1 MTRPGSEPGP
11 KSAADLVRRVR
22 ALAVS
27 EHERFEHD
35 VWRRLGEAAIAGIA
49 PTPSYHN
56 ERHVEAV
63 CDCIEAVFDGV
74 EAGSDPFGLVPH
86 ARLWAS
92 RSGDPVPATEVLRAA
107 FGVAFACHDL
117 GNISA
122 SGRVANGSGPL
133 DLDLARIYD
142 SSALHG
148 TPAVEVRSAA
158 IARALLG
165 SRGGEPGS
173 SPAFVRLVEHLVL
186 QTVFHFEKVA
196 DEAPFWTAM
205 QVVDMIGSYFFLSVS
220 RLEAIAGLF
229 AEMRVQKPGS
239 IPVLPFLDSLEAR
252 FDGLLPDAA
261 ARESV
266 LRLFE
271 RNERGRTRESVFAVP
286 PRFRSMDRPVPYD
299 EAIAA
304 LLAAVG

>member
-1 MTRPGSEPGP
+1 MTRPGSEPVP
-11 KSAADLVRRVR
+11 KSATDLVRGVR

-27 EHERFEHD
+27 EHERFERE
-35 VWRRLGEAAIAGIA
+35 VWRRMGEAAIAGVA
-49 PTPSYHN
+49 QAPSYHN
-56 ERHVEAV
+56 GRHVEAV

-92 RSGDPVPATEVLRAA
+92 RSGDPAPSTGVLRAA

-122 SGRVANGSGPL
+122 SGRVADGSGPL

-142 SSALHG
+142 SSALYG

-158 IARALLG
+158 IARSLLG
-165 SRGGEPGS
+165 SLGGELGR

-186 QTVFHFEKVA
+186 QTVFHFEKVV

-239 IPVLPFLDSLEAR
+239 IPVLPFLASLEER
-252 FDGLLPDAA
+252 FDGLLPDPG
-261 ARESV
+261 AREAV
-266 LRLFE
+266 LRIFE
-271 RNERGRTRESVFAVP
+271 RNDYGRTRESVFAVP
-286 PRFRSMDRPVPYD
+286 QRFRSLVRPVPYD
-299 EAIAA
+299 EAIAT
-304 LLAAVG
+304 LLAPAG